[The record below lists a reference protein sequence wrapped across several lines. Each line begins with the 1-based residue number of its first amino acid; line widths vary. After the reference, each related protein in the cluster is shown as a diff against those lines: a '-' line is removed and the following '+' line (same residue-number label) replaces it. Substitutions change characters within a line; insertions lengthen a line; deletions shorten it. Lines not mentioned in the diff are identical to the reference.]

1 MNNELIDIVGKASVL
16 KVGAVIS
23 VEGRTVKVLV
33 DREKNTSHLF
43 YKGELVKSI
52 VVGSYVKITKGF
64 EELVGKIEGEFI
76 EEDIFQSRKNY
87 SSDAAKIKRILVVS
101 LLGYFHDDVFE
112 RGIKELPLID
122 NECFLLDET
131 EFAKVHN
138 FIKKGDIPIHIGQLA
153 QERGIP
159 ISLGINGL
167 FASHIGIFG
176 NTGSGKSYTLAN
188 LYHSIFRKYKNSK
201 DFQKNAFFFLIDFNG
216 EYVQDN
222 GADNIL
228 IEAKYKNIYRLSTHT
243 REGGDKFPIPEK
255 IIQEPLIW
263 TVLLEA
269 TEKTQKP
276 FIKNALENGF
286 VDRQMTSA
294 DVYKNFIKSTII
306 GITKNKDKNLEKALL
321 VNFLRDIQEC
331 SDKMTGLDSAIQ
343 FFQDFLQ
350 YNNKFSDYYF
360 DQNGQQTRSAE
371 NNFDTLIDQG
381 ISTIAT
387 PIDQINAIEKI
398 RLKIISAYYNDIVR
412 GYSNKEHLAP
422 LISRLKTRIPDL
434 VKVIEIQADTATA
447 AKKNFTVVSMKDLN
461 IHMRKI
467 LPLLFCK
474 HLYDEKR
481 KGTTN
486 QQTYLNLIV
495 DEAHNIMSESS
506 QRESEQWKDYRLET
520 FEEIIKE
527 GRKFGVFLT
536 IASQR
541 PSDISPTIISQLHN
555 YFLHRLINNND
566 IKAIERTVS
575 YLDKVSFESLPIL
588 PTGTCILAGLVAQVP
603 VVIEVGKIQDAYKPL
618 NQTIEPAKYWGTAA
632 ES

>member
-1 MNNELIDIVGKASVL
+1 MSNFVAEIISKSSVL
-16 KVGAVIS
+16 KIGTVIS
-23 VEGRTVKVLV
+23 VEGRTIRVLV

-64 EELVGKIEGEFI
+64 EELVGKIEGEYI
-76 EEDIFQSRKNY
+76 EEDIFQSKKNY
-87 SSDAAKIKRILVVS
+87 KSDIAKIRRILIIS
-101 LLGYFHDDVFE
+101 LLGYLNVTSFE

-122 NECFLLDET
+122 NECFLLDEI
-131 EFAKVHN
+131 EFNKVHH
-138 FIKKGDIPIHIGQLA
+138 FIKNGDVPIRIGQLA
-153 QERGIP
+153 QERGMP
-159 ISLGINGL
+159 ISLGVNGL

-188 LYHSIFRKYKNSK
+188 LYHTLFQHYKDK
-201 DFQKNAFFFLIDFNG
+201 AGFKKNASFFLIDFNG
-216 EYVQDN
+216 EYIQDN
-222 GADNIL
+222 KNDDNIIVEPL
-228 IEAKYKNIYRLSTHT
+228 YKNTYNLSTQSKN
-243 REGGDKFPIPEK
+243 GKDKFPIPGRV
-255 IIQEPLIW
+255 IQEPLLW

-276 FIKNALENGF
+276 FIRNALESRYI
-286 VDRQMTSA
+286 DQQLTST
-294 DVYKNFIKSTII
+294 DTFKNFIRTIII
-306 GITKNKDKNLEKALL
+306 GITKNKDKTLEKAL
-321 VNFLRDIQEC
+321 VINFLKDLQEC
-331 SDKMTGLDSAIQ
+331 SSLFTGLTSTIN
-343 FFQDFLQ
+343 FFEQHLK
-350 YNNKFSDYYF
+350 YHNKNSEYYF
-360 DQNGQQTRSAE
+360 DNGGIPTYSS
-371 NNFDTLIDQG
+371 NDNFDNLIDRA
-381 ISTIAT
+381 ISNIQV
-387 PIDQINAIEKI
+387 PILEINAIEKI
-398 RLKIISAYYNDIVR
+398 RLKIISCYYNDVVR
-412 GYSNKEHLAP
+412 GYSNKEHISP

-434 VKVIEIQADTATA
+434 VKVITIEDDDRVKT
-447 AKKNFTVVSMKDLN
+447 KNLTIVSMKNLN

-474 HLYDEKR
+474 YLYDEK
-481 KGTTN
+481 KSANKN
-486 QQTYLNLIV
+486 QNKFLNIII

-541 PSDISPTIISQLHN
+541 PSDISSTIISQLHN

-588 PTGTCILAGLVAQVP
+588 PTGTCILAGLIAQVP
-603 VVIEVGKIQDAYKPL
+603 VVIEINKISDQYKPF
-618 NQTIEPAKYWGTAA
+618 NQTIEPTKHWG
-632 ES
+632 